1 MAKKKAK
8 VIERLCVACGTC
20 VDVCPVNAI
29 NVLKG
34 MFARV
39 DELKCVGCSKCAKVC
54 PASVI
59 DMREVEKESVS

>member
-1 MAKKKAK
+1 M
-8 VIERLCVACGTC
+8 CS
-20 VDVCPVNAI
+20 PVNAI

-59 DMREVEKESVS
+59 DMIEVEKESVS

>member
-1 MAKKKAK
+1 MARRKAK
-8 VIERLCVACGTC
+8 VIEKLCVACGTC

-39 DELKCVGCSKCAKVC
+39 DEGKCVGCGKCVKVC

-59 DMREVEKESVS
+59 DMIEKEKVS